1 MKPWILTAVLATA
14 GCSGAGQSNVPP
26 PETRSTTIPASA
38 SPAASVP
45 DAAFTERLAR
55 LARESDGT
63 VGVSVIHVESGRTAE
78 VHASEP
84 LPLYSVFKLPLAVV
98 VLKEVEQ
105 AKLSLDQTIAV
116 AASERVAGSAENTA
130 LWQKDSNRSLREM
143 IELSIA
149 RSDNTS
155 SDVMMRLVGG
165 PETVTA
171 RLAALGFPGIVIR
184 SPVREFMGKK
194 GEHPNTASAGE
205 IARLLAK
212 IQAGDLLRPA
222 ERDVLLSSMGQATT
236 GLARLRGEL
245 PPGTP
250 VADKTG
256 SGAPGTAT
264 NDVGLITLPEGRGH
278 LAVAVLVT
286 GSRKPIS
293 EQEKLIATIAR
304 VAYDAFAR

>member
-1 MKPWILTAVLATA
+1 MKAWILTAVLVTA
-14 GCSGAGQSNVPP
+14 GCSGAGQSSAPP
-26 PETRSTTIPASA
+26 SPEARSTP
-38 SPAASVP
+38 VP
-45 DAAFTERLAR
+45 EANVTERLAT

-105 AKLSLDQTIAV
+105 GKLSLDQTIAV
-116 AASERVAGSAENTA
+116 AANERVAGSAENTA
-130 LWQKDSNRSLREM
+130 LWQKDSNRTLREM
-143 IELSIA
+143 IDLSIA

-184 SPVREFMGKK
+184 SPVGEFLGKK

-212 IQAGDLLRPA
+212 VQTGDLLRPA
-222 ERDVLLSSMGQATT
+222 ERDVLLGAMSRATT
-236 GLARLRGEL
+236 GLARLRGDL
-245 PPGTP
+245 PPETP

-264 NDVGLITLPEGRGH
+264 NDVGIITLPEGRGH
-278 LAVAVLVT
+278 LAVAVLVA
-286 GSRKPIS
+286 GSRQPIP
-293 EQEKLIATIAR
+293 EQEKLIARIAR
-304 VAYDAFAR
+304 TAYDAFAR